1 MPQTFQSMQLSW
13 KTGKDVV
20 AVGGKFEWQKE
31 ERVVSLISF
40 SFISMCVSIV
50 SSIRSGRKIKLTT
63 KTKLSI
69 ILLLLYIKQ

>member
-1 MPQTFQSMQLSW
+1 
-13 KTGKDVV
+13 VV

-31 ERVVSLISF
+31 ERVGPYFLLF
-40 SFISMCVSIV
+40 HSMCVSIV